1 MDKLKL
7 EKLSLKPM
15 SSAVVSED
23 INSTV
28 MNTLRCPC
36 KRYLYAPI
44 RQCRSGHCLCSH
56 CSEPPPRR
64 VCPECGSPII
74 QARNLALE
82 AIAAKLLK
90 TCVYRTEGCLEVL
103 PQGFGLLAH
112 EQQCP
117 FRPYI
122 CFAAK
127 CGWSGQSHGLLAH
140 METCHRERV
149 FLGFEKVFKVKK
161 LENRE
166 DMDIMF
172 LFSCLN
178 SEFWV
183 KLIYKKTDSMFF
195 GAVQYIGN
203 MDIAGNYKYS
213 FEVKS
218 ANENSRK
225 LFRFERKTH
234 EDIVSLEVIFESHD
248 CFCFPISIAKYFA
261 ESDTISINLIIE
273 PVAQY

>member
-7 EKLSLKPM
+7 EKLSIKPV

-28 MNTLRCPC
+28 MQTLRCAC

-56 CSEPPPRR
+56 CSDPPSRR
-64 VCPECGSPII
+64 MCPECGSPVI

-82 AIAAKLLK
+82 AIAAKLLIA
-90 TCVYRTEGCLEVL
+90 CVYRTAGCLEVM
-103 PQGFGLLAH
+103 PQGYGMLVH
-112 EQQCP
+112 EHQCLY
-117 FRPYI
+117 RPYD

-127 CGWSGQSHGLLAH
+127 CAWTGQAHTLLAH
-140 METCHRERV
+140 MEKSHRERV
-149 FLGFEKVFKVKK
+149 FVGFEKVFKVKK
-161 LENRE
+161 IENRE
-166 DMDIMF
+166 EMDMMF

-178 SEFWV
+178 NLFWV
-183 KLIYKKTDSMFF
+183 KLIYRKTDTTFF
-195 GAVQYIGN
+195 GAVQYVGN
-203 MDIAGNYKYS
+203 INTAGKYSYS

-218 ANENSRK
+218 EDEKSKK
-225 LFRFERKTH
+225 LFRFDRKTH
-234 EDIVSLEVIFESHD
+234 EDIVSFDVIFGSHD

-261 ESDTISINLIIE
+261 ESDAISINLTIQS
-273 PVAQY
+273 VAQH